1 MFRFP
6 FLVSVS
12 GFRFRLRFP
21 LAVSVSGFRF
31 PFPVSV
37 SASGSFTQ
45 DLPALDETDLF
56 QENLQKIVKVN
67 DHWFDSL
74 DNKRKFGLNHGD
86 IGLIVL
92 PEGKWIDMERT
103 RTNAV
108 EIFAPGWHFLGWFV
122 VMRAMKFFSLYST
135 CPNRAMT

>member
-1 MFRFP
+1 MFWFP
-6 FLVSVS
+6 FLVPVS
-12 GFRFRLRFP
+12 GFRFQFP
-21 LAVSVSGFRF
+21 FL
-31 PFPVSV
+31 FPVSV

-67 DHWFDSL
+67 DFWFDSL

-122 VMRAMKFFSLYST
+122 VMRQ
-135 CPNRAMT
+135 